1 MRMQEFFDHHGLA
14 RNPFADEDAQ
24 SDPVFKQVMSS
35 AVFHPAWDKIY
46 GRAQDVSTAIVFGE
60 KGSGK
65 TALRLQIQE
74 HVEKHNI
81 ENPDSRIFVIQ
92 YDDFNP
98 LLDRFNESKGG
109 GGGREV
115 LKQWTVWDHMDSIL
129 SLGLSSLGD
138 RLTAT
143 GRLGSDDPFAI
154 DLRRASRMSSP
165 QKRDLLLLSAF
176 YDRSAQSP
184 FLERWMRLAGRLR
197 YGVSLARWPGLV
209 GWAGTALVGV
219 LIIRELFQGD
229 WATLGGPAF
238 WAGMGALL
246 GVSWFMNLK
255 KQWHIGGVAK
265 RIVKNIAVVP
275 RHAQELSVALSCF
288 WEAAIHDQPMPI
300 SGATDVRYQLL
311 AKFQAILKALGFG
324 GILVLMDRVD
334 EPQLV
339 NGSPEAMRDFVW
351 PLLDNKL
358 LKHQGLGFKLLL
370 PIELSYF
377 LPKESKEFYE
387 RSRLDKQNT
396 VRSLEWSGQALYDMA
411 SERLTASLPDDK
423 REEGAK
429 LTLRDIIDESQRTS
443 EIINSLDHLRVPRH
457 LFKFLYRLITEHC
470 NAYTS
475 DEPEWRVKDATFQS
489 VLKLYL
495 RDLDAFD
502 KGYGHG

>member
-1 MRMQEFFDHHGLA
+1 MRMQEFFDHHGLE

-35 AVFHPAWDKIY
+35 TVFHPAWDKIY
-46 GRAQDVSTAIVFGE
+46 GRAEDVSTAIVFGE

-74 HVEKHNI
+74 HVEKHNL
-81 ENPDSRIFVIQ
+81 EHPDSRLFIVQ

-109 GGGREV
+109 GGREA
-115 LKQWTVWDHMDSIL
+115 LGQWTVWDHMDSIL
-129 SLGLSSLGD
+129 SLGVSGLVD
-138 RLTAT
+138 RLTTT
-143 GRLGSDDPFAI
+143 GRLGPDDPFAV
-154 DLRRASRMSSP
+154 DLRRASRMSSQ
-165 QKRDLLLLSAF
+165 QKRDLLLLAAF

-184 FLERWMRLAGRLR
+184 FLERWMSLAGRLR
-197 YGVSLARWPGLV
+197 YGVALARWPGLV
-209 GWAGTALVGV
+209 GWAGTALVGF
-219 LIIRELFQGD
+219 LFLRELVNYNWDRLSG
-229 WATLGGPAF
+229 LGF
-238 WAGMGALL
+238 WVVVGALL
-246 GVSWFMNLK
+246 GASWAMRIRKSWRL
-255 KQWHIGGVAK
+255 GGLAK
-265 RIVKNIAVVP
+265 RITRNVAVVP
-275 RHAQELSVALSCF
+275 RHPRELSTALSCF
-288 WEAAIHDQPMPI
+288 WEAQIHDQPMPV

-311 AKFQAILKALGFG
+311 AKFQGILKSLGFG

-411 SERLTASLPDDK
+411 SERLTASLPEDK
-423 REEGAK
+423 RTNGGK
-429 LTLRDIIDESQRTS
+429 LMLRDVIDESLKTS

-457 LFKFLYRLITEHC
+457 LFKFLYRLITDHC

-475 DEPEWRVKDATFQS
+475 DQPEWRVKEATFQS